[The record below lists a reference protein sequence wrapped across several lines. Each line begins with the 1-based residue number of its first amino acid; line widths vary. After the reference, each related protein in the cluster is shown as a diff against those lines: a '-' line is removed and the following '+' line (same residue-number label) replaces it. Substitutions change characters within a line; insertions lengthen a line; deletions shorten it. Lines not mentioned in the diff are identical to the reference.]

1 MNIKLVEHIYFV
13 GIGGIGM
20 SALAR
25 YFNAKG
31 KKVSGYDKTP
41 SPITDALTAEGISLH
56 FDENHIPKDIKDAD
70 FQSVLIVYTPAVS
83 QDSPQ
88 LTSFA
93 SKKWTVLKRA
103 ELLGLITEDAY
114 TIAVAG
120 THGKTTTSCILAHI
134 LKYSD
139 IYCTA
144 FLGGISSNYNT
155 NLILS
160 ESGDI
165 VVVEADEYDRSFLKL
180 SPDISIITSLDADH
194 LDIYND
200 IDDMKNTFKMF
211 ASNTKQN
218 GMLLVNKSID
228 VDFEAPLDGSFM
240 TYSSTVRADNI
251 AFNLRIEESS
261 QYFDVN
267 FKEIMPGQVYEYEL
281 KDIQLQLPG
290 KHNVENAI
298 AAIVVASS
306 LGAKQ
311 EKIKAAI
318 KDFKGVKRRY
328 DLHAKGKYVYIDD
341 YAHHP
346 EEIKATLV
354 ATKELFPEKKI
365 TVVFQPH
372 LYSRTRDF
380 AAEFGDSLSLAD
392 EVLLLDIYPAREMPI
407 EGVNSEMLLTQ
418 VVDCEKSLLKKSDLV
433 EELTNPKRELLLT
446 LGAGDIDQF
455 VEPLKHYY
463 VNEMD

>member
-56 FDENHIPKDIKDAD
+56 FDENYIPKDIKDAD

-103 ELLGLITEDAY
+103 ELLGVITEEAY

-144 FLGGISSNYNT
+144 FLGGIISNYNT

-200 IDDMKNTFKMF
+200 VDDMKNTFKMF

-228 VDFEAPLDGSFM
+228 VDFEAPLDGSLM
-240 TYSSTVRADNI
+240 TYSSTVKADNI
-251 AFNLRIEESS
+251 AFNLRIQEGS
-261 QYFDVN
+261 QYFDAN

-306 LGAKQ
+306 LGAKP

-392 EVLLLDIYPAREMPI
+392 EVLLLDIYPAREIPI
-407 EGVNSEMLLTQ
+407 EGVDSEMLLAQ

>member
-103 ELLGLITEDAY
+103 ELLGVITEDAY

-165 VVVEADEYDRSFLKL
+165 VVVEADEYDRSFLRL

-200 IDDMKNTFKMF
+200 VDDMKNTFKMF

-218 GMLLVNKSID
+218 GLLLVNKSID
-228 VDFEAPLDGSFM
+228 VDFEAPLDGSLM
-240 TYSSTVRADNI
+240 TYSSAVRADNI
-251 AFNLRIEESS
+251 AFNLRIEDGS
-261 QYFDVN
+261 QYFDAN

-306 LGAKQ
+306 LGAKP

>member
-1 MNIKLVEHIYFV
+1 MNIKLVEHIYFI

-41 SPITDALTAEGISLH
+41 SILTDELTSEGISLH
-56 FDENHIPKDIKDAD
+56 FDENHIPNDIKKSN

-83 QDSPQ
+83 KDSLQ
-88 LTSFA
+88 LQFFT
-93 SKKWTVLKRA
+93 SKKWNVLKRA
-103 ELLGLITEDAY
+103 ELLGLITENAY

-120 THGKTTTSCILAHI
+120 THGKTTTTSILAHI
-134 LKYSD
+134 LNFSD
-139 IYCTA
+139 IFCTA

-180 SPDISIITSLDADH
+180 FPDISIITSLDADH
-194 LDIYND
+194 LDVYED
-200 IDDMKNTFKMF
+200 VEDMKNTFKMF

-218 GMLLVNKSID
+218 GLLLVNKSID
-228 VDFEAPLDGSFM
+228 FDFEAPLDGSLM
-240 TYSSTVRADNI
+240 TYSSAVRADNI
-251 AFNLRIEESS
+251 AFNLRIEDDS
-261 QYFDVN
+261 QYFDAN

-306 LGAKQ
+306 LGAKP

-346 EEIKATLV
+346 QEIKATIV
-354 ATKELFPEKKI
+354 ATKQLFPEKKI

-380 AAEFGDSLSLAD
+380 ASEFGDSLSLAD
-392 EVLLLDIYPAREMPI
+392 EVLLLDIYPAREIPI
-407 EGVNSEMLLTQ
+407 QGVNSEMLLTK
-418 VVDCEKSLLKKSDLV
+418 VANCEKSLLKKAELI

-455 VEPLKHYY
+455 VEPLKKYY
-463 VNEMD
+463 INEMD

>member
-41 SPITDALTAEGISLH
+41 SHITDALKKEGISLH
-56 FDENHIPKDIKDAD
+56 FDENHIPNYIKDAD

-88 LTSFA
+88 LISFE

-134 LKYSD
+134 LKHSD

-200 IDDMKNTFKMF
+200 VDDMKNTFKMF

-218 GMLLVNKSID
+218 GLLLINKSID
-228 VDFEAPLDGSFM
+228 VDFEAPLDGSLM

-251 AFNLRIEESS
+251 AFNLRIEEGS
-261 QYFDVN
+261 QYFDAN

-306 LGAKQ
+306 LGAKPD
-311 EKIKAAI
+311 KIKDAI
-318 KDFKGVKRRY
+318 ADFKGVKRRY

-346 EEIKATLV
+346 EEIKSTLI

>member
-41 SPITDALTAEGISLH
+41 SILTDELTSEGISLH
-56 FDENHIPKDIKDAD
+56 FDENHIPNDIKKSN

-83 QDSPQ
+83 KDSLQ
-88 LTSFA
+88 LQFFT
-93 SKKWTVLKRA
+93 SKKWNVLKRA
-103 ELLGLITEDAY
+103 ELLGLITENAY

-120 THGKTTTSCILAHI
+120 THGKTTTTSILAHI
-134 LKYSD
+134 LNFSD
-139 IYCTA
+139 IFCTA

-180 SPDISIITSLDADH
+180 FPDISIITSLDADH
-194 LDIYND
+194 LDVYED
-200 IDDMKNTFKMF
+200 VEDMKNTFKMF

-218 GMLLVNKSID
+218 GLLLVNKSID
-228 VDFEAPLDGSFM
+228 VDFEAPLDGSLM
-240 TYSSTVRADNI
+240 TYSSAVRADNI
-251 AFNLRIEESS
+251 AFNLRIKDDS
-261 QYFDVN
+261 QYFDAN

-306 LGAKQ
+306 LGAKP

-346 EEIKATLV
+346 EEIKATIV
-354 ATKELFPEKKI
+354 ATKQLFPEKKI

-392 EVLLLDIYPAREMPI
+392 EVLLLDIYPAREIPI
-407 EGVNSEMLLTQ
+407 QGVNSEMLLTK
-418 VVDCEKSLLKKSDLV
+418 VANCEKSLLKKAELI

-455 VEPLKHYY
+455 VEPLKKYY
-463 VNEMD
+463 INEMD

>member
-56 FDENHIPKDIKDAD
+56 FDENHIPKNIKDAD

-88 LTSFA
+88 LTSFV

-103 ELLGLITEDAY
+103 ELLGVITEDAY

-160 ESGDI
+160 ESGNI

-200 IDDMKNTFKMF
+200 VDDMKNTFKMF

-218 GMLLVNKSID
+218 GLLLVNKSID
-228 VDFEAPLDGSFM
+228 IDFEVPLDGSLM

-261 QYFDVN
+261 QYFDAN

-290 KHNVENAI
+290 KHNVENTI

-306 LGAKQ
+306 LGAKP

-318 KDFKGVKRRY
+318 RDFKGVKRRY

>member
-41 SPITDALTAEGISLH
+41 STITQALTDEGINLH
-56 FDENHIPKDIKDAD
+56 FDENYIPQEILDTD

-83 QDSPQ
+83 LSSPQ
-88 LTSFA
+88 LTPFS
-93 SKKWTVLKRA
+93 SHKWIVLKRA

-144 FLGGISSNYNT
+144 FLGGISSNYNS
-155 NLILS
+155 NLLLS
-160 ESGDI
+160 ESGNI

-180 SPDISIITSLDADH
+180 SPDITIITSVDPDH
-194 LDIYND
+194 LDIYENAE
-200 IDDMKNTFKMF
+200 DMQNTFKMF
-211 ASNTKQN
+211 AKNTKPN
-218 GMLLVNKSID
+218 GLLLVNKSINI
-228 VDFEAPLDGSFM
+228 DFDCPEYISLM
-240 TYSSTVRADNI
+240 TYSASLRADNVAI
-251 AFNLRIEESS
+251 NLCIENGA
-261 QYFDVN
+261 QQFDTN
-267 FKEIMPGQVYEYEL
+267 IKDLMPGQVYEYEL
-281 KDIQLQLPG
+281 KDVQLQLPG
-290 KHNVENAI
+290 KHNVENAL

-306 LGAKQ
+306 LGANPQ
-311 EKIKAAI
+311 NIKSAI
-318 KDFKGVKRRY
+318 ADFKGVKRRY

-346 EEIKATLV
+346 EEIKATLI
-354 ATKELFPEKKI
+354 ATKELFPNKKI

-380 AAEFGDSLSLAD
+380 ASEFGDALSLAE
-392 EVLLLDIYPAREMPI
+392 EVLLLDIYPARELPI
-407 EGVNSEMLLTQ
+407 EGVDSKMLL
-418 VVDCEKSLLKKSDLV
+418 DKISECEKSLVSKVDLV
-433 EELTNPKRELLLT
+433 EELINPKRELLLT

-455 VEPLKHYY
+455 VEPIKKCY
-463 VNEMD
+463 VNEMG

>member
-41 SPITDALTAEGISLH
+41 SPITDALTTEGISLH
-56 FDENHIPKDIKDAD
+56 FDENHIPDDIKDANS
-70 FQSVLIVYTPAVS
+70 QSVLIVYTPAVS
-83 QDSPQ
+83 ETSLQ
-88 LTSFA
+88 LTFFA
-93 SKKWTVLKRA
+93 SKKWNILKRA
-103 ELLGLITEDAY
+103 GLLGLITEDAY

-120 THGKTTTSCILAHI
+120 THGKTTTSSILAHI
-134 LKYSD
+134 LNYSD

-160 ESGDI
+160 ELGNI
-165 VVVEADEYDRSFLKL
+165 IVVEADEYDRSFLKL
-180 SPDISIITSLDADH
+180 SPDISIITSLDPDH
-194 LDIYND
+194 LDIYD
-200 IDDMKNTFKMF
+200 DVEDMKNTFKMF

-228 VDFEAPLDGSFM
+228 VDFGAPLDGSLM
-240 TYSSTVRADNI
+240 TYSSTVKADNI
-251 AFNLRIEESS
+251 AFNLRIEKGS
-261 QYFDVN
+261 QYFDAN

-306 LGAKQ
+306 LGAKP

-392 EVLLLDIYPAREMPI
+392 EVLLLDIYPAREIPI
-407 EGVNSEMLLTQ
+407 EGVNSEMLLNQ

-455 VEPLKHYY
+455 VEPLKYYY

>member
-103 ELLGLITEDAY
+103 ELLGVITEDAY

-180 SPDISIITSLDADH
+180 SPDISIITSIDADH

-200 IDDMKNTFKMF
+200 VDDMKNTFKIF

-251 AFNLRIEESS
+251 AFNLRIEEGS
-261 QYFDVN
+261 QYFDAN

-298 AAIVVASS
+298 SAIVVASS
-306 LGAKQ
+306 LGAKP

-318 KDFKGVKRRY
+318 TDFKGVKRRY

-354 ATKELFPEKKI
+354 ATKELFPEKMI

>member
-56 FDENHIPKDIKDAD
+56 FDENHIPKNIKDAD

-103 ELLGLITEDAY
+103 ELLGLITKDAY

-200 IDDMKNTFKMF
+200 VDDMKNTFKMF

-228 VDFEAPLDGSFM
+228 VDFDAPLDGSLM

-251 AFNLRIEESS
+251 AFNLRIEEGS
-261 QYFDVN
+261 QFFDAN

-306 LGAKQ
+306 LGAKP

>member
-41 SPITDALTAEGISLH
+41 STITQALTDEGINLH
-56 FDENHIPKDIKDAD
+56 FDENYIPQEILDSD

-83 QDSPQ
+83 LSSPQ
-88 LTSFA
+88 LTPFS
-93 SKKWTVLKRA
+93 SHKWIVLKRA

-144 FLGGISSNYNT
+144 FLGGISSNYNS
-155 NLILS
+155 NLLLS
-160 ESGDI
+160 ESGNI

-180 SPDISIITSLDADH
+180 SSDITIITSVDPDH
-194 LDIYND
+194 LDIYENAE
-200 IDDMKNTFKMF
+200 DMQNTFKMF
-211 ASNTKQN
+211 AKNTKPN
-218 GMLLVNKSID
+218 GLLLVNKSINI
-228 VDFEAPLDGSFM
+228 DFDCPKDISLM
-240 TYSSTVRADNI
+240 TYSASLRADNVAI
-251 AFNLRIEESS
+251 NLCIENGA
-261 QYFDVN
+261 QQFDAN
-267 FKEIMPGQVYEYEL
+267 IKDLMPGQVYEYEL
-281 KDIQLQLPG
+281 KDVQLQLPG
-290 KHNVENAI
+290 KHNVENAL

-306 LGAKQ
+306 LGANPQ
-311 EKIKAAI
+311 NIKSAI
-318 KDFKGVKRRY
+318 ADFKGVKRRY

-346 EEIKATLV
+346 EEIKATLI
-354 ATKELFPEKKI
+354 ATKELFPNKKI

-380 AAEFGDSLSLAD
+380 ASEFGDALSLAD
-392 EVLLLDIYPAREMPI
+392 EVLLLDIYPARELPI
-407 EGVNSEMLLTQ
+407 EGVDSKMLL
-418 VVDCEKSLLKKSDLV
+418 DKISECEKSLVSKVDLV
-433 EELTNPKRELLLT
+433 EELINPKRELLLT

-455 VEPLKHYY
+455 VEPIKKCY
-463 VNEMD
+463 VNEMG

>member
-144 FLGGISSNYNT
+144 FIGGISSNYNT

-165 VVVEADEYDRSFLKL
+165 VVVEADEYDRSFLRL

-200 IDDMKNTFKMF
+200 VDDMKNTFKMF

-218 GMLLVNKSID
+218 GLLLVNKSID
-228 VDFEAPLDGSFM
+228 VDFEAPLDGSLM
-240 TYSSTVRADNI
+240 TYSSAVRADNI
-251 AFNLRIEESS
+251 AFNLRIEDGS
-261 QYFDVN
+261 QYFDAN

-306 LGAKQ
+306 LGAKP

>member
-1 MNIKLVEHIYFV
+1 MNIKLVEQLYFV

-31 KKVSGYDKTP
+31 KKVIGYDKTP
-41 SPITDALTAEGISLH
+41 SAITDALTAEGISLH
-56 FDENHIPKDIKDAD
+56 FDENHIPKEIKDAD

-83 QDSPQ
+83 QNSPQ
-88 LTSFA
+88 LTSFS

-103 ELLGLITEDAY
+103 ELLGVITEDSY

-120 THGKTTTSCILAHI
+120 THGKTTTASILAHI
-134 LKYSD
+134 LKYSN
-139 IYCTA
+139 IHCTA

-160 ESGDI
+160 ESGNI

-180 SPDISIITSLDADH
+180 SPDISIITSLDVDH

-200 IDDMKNTFKMF
+200 IDDINSTFKIF
-211 ASNTKQN
+211 SSNTKHN
-218 GMLLVNKSID
+218 GLLLVNKSINIDFD
-228 VDFEAPLDGSFM
+228 VPLSGCLM
-240 TYSSTVRADNI
+240 TYSSKVRADNR
-251 AFNLRIEESS
+251 AFNLRIEEGS
-261 QYFDVN
+261 QYFDAN
-267 FKEIMPGQVYEYEL
+267 FKEIMPGHVYEYEL

-290 KHNVENAI
+290 KHNVENAF
-298 AAIVVASS
+298 AAIIVASF
-306 LGAKQ
+306 LGAKP

-328 DLHAKGKYVYIDD
+328 ELHAKGKYVFIDD

-346 EEIKATLV
+346 EEIKATLI

-380 AAEFGDSLSLAD
+380 AAEFGNSLSLAD
-392 EVLLLDIYPAREMPI
+392 EVLLLDIYPARETPI
-407 EGVNSEMLLTQ
+407 VGVNSEMLLTQ
-418 VVDCEKSLLKKSDLV
+418 VVDCEKSLLKKSNLV

>member
-1 MNIKLVEHIYFV
+1 MNIKLFEHIYFV

-41 SPITDALTAEGISLH
+41 SILTDELTSEGISLH
-56 FDENHIPKDIKDAD
+56 FDENHIPNDIKKSN

-83 QDSPQ
+83 KDSSQ
-88 LTSFA
+88 LQFFT
-93 SKKWTVLKRA
+93 SKKWNVLKRA
-103 ELLGLITEDAY
+103 ELLGLITENAY

-120 THGKTTTSCILAHI
+120 THGKTTTTSILAHI
-134 LKYSD
+134 LNFSD
-139 IYCTA
+139 IFCTA

-180 SPDISIITSLDADH
+180 FPDISIITSLDADH
-194 LDIYND
+194 LDVYED
-200 IDDMKNTFKMF
+200 VEDMKNTFKMF
-211 ASNTKQN
+211 VSNTKQN
-218 GMLLVNKSID
+218 GLLLVNKSID
-228 VDFEAPLDGSFM
+228 VDFEAPLDGSLM
-240 TYSSTVRADNI
+240 TYSSAVRADNI
-251 AFNLRIEESS
+251 AFNLRIEDDS
-261 QYFDVN
+261 QYFDAN

-306 LGAKQ
+306 LGAKP

-346 EEIKATLV
+346 EEIKATIV
-354 ATKELFPEKKI
+354 ATKQLFPEKKI

-392 EVLLLDIYPAREMPI
+392 EVLLLDIYPAREIPI
-407 EGVNSEMLLTQ
+407 QGVNSEMLLTK
-418 VVDCEKSLLKKSDLV
+418 VANCEKSLLKKAELI

-455 VEPLKHYY
+455 VEPLKKYY
-463 VNEMD
+463 INEMD

>member
-41 SPITDALTAEGISLH
+41 SILTDELTSEGVSLH
-56 FDENHIPKDIKDAD
+56 FDENHIPNDIKNSN

-83 QDSPQ
+83 KDSLQ
-88 LTSFA
+88 LQFFT
-93 SKKWTVLKRA
+93 SKKWNVLKRA
-103 ELLGLITEDAY
+103 ELLGLITENAY

-120 THGKTTTSCILAHI
+120 THGKTTTTSILAHI
-134 LKYSD
+134 LNFSD
-139 IYCTA
+139 IFCTA

-180 SPDISIITSLDADH
+180 FPDISIITSLDADH
-194 LDIYND
+194 LDVYED
-200 IDDMKNTFKMF
+200 VEDMKNTFKIF

-218 GMLLVNKSID
+218 GLLLVNKSID
-228 VDFEAPLDGSFM
+228 VDFEAPLDGCLM
-240 TYSSTVRADNI
+240 TYSSAVRADNI
-251 AFNLRIEESS
+251 AFNLRIEDDS
-261 QYFDVN
+261 QYFDAN

-306 LGAKQ
+306 LGAKP

-346 EEIKATLV
+346 EEIKATIV
-354 ATKELFPEKKI
+354 ATKQLFPEKKI

-392 EVLLLDIYPAREMPI
+392 EVLLLDIYPAREIPI
-407 EGVNSEMLLTQ
+407 QGVNSEMLLTK
-418 VVDCEKSLLKKSDLV
+418 VANCEKSLLKKAELI

-455 VEPLKHYY
+455 VEPLKKYY
-463 VNEMD
+463 INEMD

>member
-103 ELLGLITEDAY
+103 ELLVLITEDAY

-120 THGKTTTSCILAHI
+120 THGKTTTASILAHI

-160 ESGDI
+160 ELGDI
-165 VVVEADEYDRSFLKL
+165 VVVEADEYDRSFLRL

-200 IDDMKNTFKMF
+200 VDDMKNTFKMF
-211 ASNTKQN
+211 ATNTKQN
-218 GMLLVNKSID
+218 GLLLVNKSIY
-228 VDFEAPLDGSFM
+228 VDFEVPVGGCLM
-240 TYSSTVRADNI
+240 TYSSKVRADNRAI
-251 AFNLRIEESS
+251 NLRIEEGS
-261 QYFDVN
+261 QYFDAN

-290 KHNVENAI
+290 KHNVENAF

-306 LGAKQ
+306 LGAKP

>member
-41 SPITDALTAEGISLH
+41 SILTDELTSEGVSLH
-56 FDENHIPKDIKDAD
+56 FDENHIPNDIKKSN

-83 QDSPQ
+83 KDSLQ
-88 LTSFA
+88 LQFFT
-93 SKKWTVLKRA
+93 SKKWNVLKRA
-103 ELLGLITEDAY
+103 EVLGLITENAY

-120 THGKTTTSCILAHI
+120 THGKTTTTSILAHI
-134 LKYSD
+134 LNFSD
-139 IYCTA
+139 IFCTA

-180 SPDISIITSLDADH
+180 FPDISIITSLDADH
-194 LDIYND
+194 LDVYED
-200 IDDMKNTFKMF
+200 VEDMKNTFKIF

-218 GMLLVNKSID
+218 GLLLVNKSID
-228 VDFEAPLDGSFM
+228 VDFEAPLDGSLM
-240 TYSSTVRADNI
+240 TYSSAVRADNI
-251 AFNLRIEESS
+251 AFNLRIEDDS
-261 QYFDVN
+261 QYFDAN

-306 LGAKQ
+306 LGAKP

-346 EEIKATLV
+346 EEIKATIE
-354 ATKELFPEKKI
+354 ATKQLFPEKKI

-392 EVLLLDIYPAREMPI
+392 EVLLLDIYPAREIPI
-407 EGVNSEMLLTQ
+407 QGVNSEMLLTK
-418 VVDCEKSLLKKSDLV
+418 VANCEKSLLKKAELI

-446 LGAGDIDQF
+446 LGAGRHHQIRVQLAKIGL
-455 VEPLKHYY
+455 E
-463 VNEMD
+463 

>member
-103 ELLGLITEDAY
+103 ELLGVITEDAY

-134 LKYSD
+134 LKYSE

-200 IDDMKNTFKMF
+200 VDDMKNTFKIF

-251 AFNLRIEESS
+251 AFNLRIEEGS
-261 QYFDVN
+261 QYFDAN

-298 AAIVVASS
+298 SAIVVASS
-306 LGAKQ
+306 LGAKP

-318 KDFKGVKRRY
+318 TDFKGVKRRY

-433 EELTNPKRELLLT
+433 EKLTNPKRELLLT

>member
-41 SPITDALTAEGISLH
+41 SILTDELKSEGVSLH
-56 FDENHIPKDIKDAD
+56 FDENHIPNDIKKSN

-83 QDSPQ
+83 KDSLQ
-88 LTSFA
+88 LQFFT
-93 SKKWTVLKRA
+93 SKKWNVLKRA
-103 ELLGLITEDAY
+103 EVLGLITENAY

-120 THGKTTTSCILAHI
+120 THGKTTTTSILAHI
-134 LKYSD
+134 LNFSD
-139 IYCTA
+139 IFCTA

-180 SPDISIITSLDADH
+180 FPDISIITSLDADH
-194 LDIYND
+194 LDVYED
-200 IDDMKNTFKMF
+200 VEDMKNTFKIF

-218 GMLLVNKSID
+218 GLLLVNKSID
-228 VDFEAPLDGSFM
+228 VDFEAPLDGSLM
-240 TYSSTVRADNI
+240 TYSSEVRADNI
-251 AFNLRIEESS
+251 AFNLRIEDDS
-261 QYFDVN
+261 QYFDAN

-306 LGAKQ
+306 LGAKP

-392 EVLLLDIYPAREMPI
+392 EVLLLDIYPAREIPI
-407 EGVNSEMLLTQ
+407 QGVNSEMLLTK
-418 VVDCEKSLLKKSDLV
+418 VANCEKSLLKKAELI

-455 VEPLKHYY
+455 VEPLKNYY
-463 VNEMD
+463 INEMD

>member
-103 ELLGLITEDAY
+103 ELLGVITEDAY

-160 ESGDI
+160 ESGNI

-200 IDDMKNTFKMF
+200 VDDMKNTFKMF

-228 VDFEAPLDGSFM
+228 VDFEAPLDGSLM
-240 TYSSTVRADNI
+240 TYSSTVRADNR
-251 AFNLRIEESS
+251 AFKLRIEDGS
-261 QYFDVN
+261 QYFDAN

-298 AAIVVASS
+298 SAIVVASS
-306 LGAKQ
+306 LGAKP

-318 KDFKGVKRRY
+318 TDFKGVKRRY

-433 EELTNPKRELLLT
+433 EKLTNPKRELLLT

>member
-200 IDDMKNTFKMF
+200 VDDMKNTFKMF

-218 GMLLVNKSID
+218 GLLLVNKSID
-228 VDFEAPLDGSFM
+228 VDFEAPLDGSLM
-240 TYSSTVRADNI
+240 TYSSAVRADNI
-251 AFNLRIEESS
+251 AFNLRIEDGS
-261 QYFDVN
+261 QYFDAN

-306 LGAKQ
+306 LGAKP

>member
-41 SPITDALTAEGISLH
+41 SILTDELTSEGVSLH
-56 FDENHIPKDIKDAD
+56 FDENHIPNDIKNSN

-83 QDSPQ
+83 KDSLQ
-88 LTSFA
+88 LQFFT
-93 SKKWTVLKRA
+93 SKKWNVLKRA
-103 ELLGLITEDAY
+103 ELLGLITENAY

-120 THGKTTTSCILAHI
+120 THGKTTTTSILAHI
-134 LKYSD
+134 LNFSD
-139 IYCTA
+139 IFCTA

-180 SPDISIITSLDADH
+180 FPDISIITSLDADH
-194 LDIYND
+194 LDVYED
-200 IDDMKNTFKMF
+200 VEDMKNTFKIF

-218 GMLLVNKSID
+218 GLLLVNKSID
-228 VDFEAPLDGSFM
+228 VDFEAPLDGSLM
-240 TYSSTVRADNI
+240 TYSSAVRADNI
-251 AFNLRIEESS
+251 AFNLRIEDDS
-261 QYFDVN
+261 QYFDAN

-306 LGAKQ
+306 LGAKP

-346 EEIKATLV
+346 EEIKATIV
-354 ATKELFPEKKI
+354 ATKQLFPEKKI

-392 EVLLLDIYPAREMPI
+392 EVLLLDIYPAREIPI
-407 EGVNSEMLLTQ
+407 QGVNSEMLLTK
-418 VVDCEKSLLKKSDLV
+418 VANCEKSLLKKAELI

-455 VEPLKHYY
+455 VEPLKKYY
-463 VNEMD
+463 INEMD

>member
-56 FDENHIPKDIKDAD
+56 FDENHIPKDINDAD

-103 ELLGLITEDAY
+103 ELLGVITEDAY

-134 LKYSD
+134 LKYSE

-200 IDDMKNTFKMF
+200 IDDMKNTFKIF

-251 AFNLRIEESS
+251 AFNLRIEEGS
-261 QYFDVN
+261 QYFDAN

-298 AAIVVASS
+298 SAIVVASS
-306 LGAKQ
+306 LGAKP

-318 KDFKGVKRRY
+318 TDFKGVKRRY

-407 EGVNSEMLLTQ
+407 EGVNSEMLLNQ

-433 EELTNPKRELLLT
+433 EELTNPMRELLLT

>member
-165 VVVEADEYDRSFLKL
+165 VVVEADEYDRSFLRL
-180 SPDISIITSLDADH
+180 SPDISIITSIDADH

-200 IDDMKNTFKMF
+200 VDDMKNTFKMF
-211 ASNTKQN
+211 ASNSKQN
-218 GMLLVNKSID
+218 GLLLVNKSID
-228 VDFEAPLDGSFM
+228 VDFEAPLDGSLM
-240 TYSSTVRADNI
+240 TYSSAVRADNI
-251 AFNLRIEESS
+251 AFNLRIEDGS
-261 QYFDVN
+261 QYFDAN

>member
-1 MNIKLVEHIYFV
+1 MNIKLVEHIYFI

-103 ELLGLITEDAY
+103 ELLGVITEDAY

-165 VVVEADEYDRSFLKL
+165 VVVEADEYDRSFLRL

-200 IDDMKNTFKMF
+200 VDDMKNTFKMF

-218 GMLLVNKSID
+218 GLLLVNKSIN
-228 VDFEAPLDGSFM
+228 VDFEVPVGGCLM
-240 TYSSTVRADNI
+240 TYSSKVRADNRAI
-251 AFNLRIEESS
+251 NLRIEEGS
-261 QYFDVN
+261 QYFDAN

-290 KHNVENAI
+290 EHNVENAL

-306 LGAKQ
+306 LGAKP

-346 EEIKATLV
+346 EEIKATIV
-354 ATKELFPEKKI
+354 ATKQLFPEKKI

-392 EVLLLDIYPAREMPI
+392 EVLLLDIYPAREIPI
-407 EGVNSEMLLTQ
+407 QGVNSEMLLTK
-418 VVDCEKSLLKKSDLV
+418 VANCEKSLLKKAELI

-455 VEPLKHYY
+455 VEPLKKYY
-463 VNEMD
+463 INEMD

>member
-103 ELLGLITEDAY
+103 ELLGVITEDAY

-134 LKYSD
+134 LKYSE

-200 IDDMKNTFKMF
+200 IDDMKNTFKIF

-251 AFNLRIEESS
+251 AFNLRIEEGS
-261 QYFDVN
+261 QYFDAN

-298 AAIVVASS
+298 SAIVVASS
-306 LGAKQ
+306 LGAKP

-318 KDFKGVKRRY
+318 TDFKGVKRRY

-380 AAEFGDSLSLAD
+380 AAAFGDSLSLAD

-433 EELTNPKRELLLT
+433 EKLTNPKRELLLT

>member
-1 MNIKLVEHIYFV
+1 MNIKLVEHIYFI

-41 SPITDALTAEGISLH
+41 SILTDELTSEGISLH
-56 FDENHIPKDIKDAD
+56 FDENHIPNDIKKSN

-83 QDSPQ
+83 KDSSQ
-88 LTSFA
+88 LQFFT
-93 SKKWTVLKRA
+93 SKKWNVLKRA
-103 ELLGLITEDAY
+103 ELLGLITENAY

-120 THGKTTTSCILAHI
+120 THGKTTTTSILAHI
-134 LKYSD
+134 LNFSD
-139 IYCTA
+139 IFCTA

-180 SPDISIITSLDADH
+180 FPDISIITSLDADH
-194 LDIYND
+194 LDVYED
-200 IDDMKNTFKMF
+200 VEDMKNTFKMF

-218 GMLLVNKSID
+218 GLLLVNKSID
-228 VDFEAPLDGSFM
+228 FDFEAPLDGSLM
-240 TYSSTVRADNI
+240 TYSSAVRADNI
-251 AFNLRIEESS
+251 AFNLRIEDDS
-261 QYFDVN
+261 QYFDAN

-306 LGAKQ
+306 LGAKP

-346 EEIKATLV
+346 QEIKATIV
-354 ATKELFPEKKI
+354 ATKQLFPEKKI

-380 AAEFGDSLSLAD
+380 ASEFGDSLSLAD
-392 EVLLLDIYPAREMPI
+392 EVLLLDIYPAREIPI
-407 EGVNSEMLLTQ
+407 QGVNSEMLLTK
-418 VVDCEKSLLKKSDLV
+418 VANCEKSLLKKAELI

-455 VEPLKHYY
+455 VEPLKKYY
-463 VNEMD
+463 INEMD

>member
-103 ELLGLITEDAY
+103 ELLGVITEDAY

-200 IDDMKNTFKMF
+200 VDDMKNTFKMF

-261 QYFDVN
+261 QYFDAN